1 MSYEI
6 LHGIEHLS
14 KLDTAISVC
23 FDTETCQLQPELGKL
38 RLLQLGSKVRNT
50 IVVID
55 CFQLDESDWD
65 RVRRFFSN
73 GDRYWLAHNAVF
85 DIAWLQ
91 EYGVHPNPR
100 NLGCSM
106 LASRLISNG
115 LPNRKHG
122 LADVVKEHLGI
133 QLDKEQ
139 QRSDWSGRLTQE
151 QITYAAKDVEV
162 LCELDDIILDNLA
175 EKELSGAY
183 ELECLALPAMA
194 QMWRTGLPWNAENLQ
209 QRKQDYE
216 HDIKELS
223 KEFIRELDSSLPED
237 QKLPRDEDDSFN
249 LRAKDE
255 GSIRA
260 GTKEV
265 RRLQLNS
272 PKQLKEKLTAVLD
285 TKLDSVSKKALSRQ
299 FAGYHPVIQM
309 YLNWKKAEKSRQMI
323 TSIQEKMR
331 QTVLLRPATCSWA
344 LKQDV

>member
-1 MSYEI
+1 MSYQV
-6 LHGIEHLS
+6 LFGMEHLS

-38 RLLQLGSKVRNT
+38 RLLQLGSRVRNT

-122 LADVVKEHLGI
+122 LADVVKEHLDI

-162 LCELDDIILDNLA
+162 LCELDDIILDDLA

-216 HDIKELS
+216 HDIKEL
-223 KEFIRELDSSLPED
+223 
-237 QKLPRDEDDSFN
+237 
-249 LRAKDE
+249 
-255 GSIRA
+255 
-260 GTKEV
+260 
-265 RRLQLNS
+265 
-272 PKQLKEKLTAVLD
+272 
-285 TKLDSVSKKALSRQ
+285 
-299 FAGYHPVIQM
+299 
-309 YLNWKKAEKSRQMI
+309 
-323 TSIQEKMR
+323 
-331 QTVLLRPATCSWA
+331 
-344 LKQDV
+344 